1 MKVTPLAIDGA
12 WLIESPIHSDNRGMF
27 REWFKSN
34 IFGEN
39 GLPNFDI
46 KQANT
51 SVSSRGVI
59 RGLHYSLAEIG
70 QAKLVTC
77 TAGSILDVV
86 VDLRPNSK
94 DYGSH
99 VSVELFSNEGKSVF
113 ISSGLGH
120 GFQALEELTVV
131 TYLLDKEYS
140 SNNEF
145 GVNPLDKDLAVGWKP
160 INPIVSEKDSKAP
173 NFSNLTYSEPHR

>member
-12 WLIESPIHSDNRGMF
+12 WLIESPIYSDNRGMF
-27 REWFKSN
+27 REWFKSDF
-34 IFGEN
+34 FGEN

-59 RGLHYSLAEIG
+59 RGIHYTLEEVG

-86 VDLRPNSK
+86 VDLRPNSRN
-94 DYGSH
+94 YGSH

-120 GFQALEELTVV
+120 GFQALEEFTAV

-140 SNNEF
+140 PSKEY
-145 GVNPLDKDLAVGWKP
+145 GVNPLDKDLAVSWKP
-160 INPIVSEKDSKAP
+160 MNFIVSEKDSKAP
-173 NFSNLTYSEPHR
+173 NFSNLTSTESH